1 MKKLLLILFAA
12 ALAMPMSAQQRIGK
26 IVKELESKGIEGS
39 LVMKRNRQTKK
50 VYMRSQ
56 SFIFISKEN
65 NYANMLVKA
74 FKDESENADECYL
87 NQSAQTLMGELGKGF
102 TMGNMRKYTLV
113 FSEGDVQTTYI
124 LKVET
129 KDVPNKYVILQIITR
144 YKSVPADEL
153 SLDFSP
159 GSMNDGTEIDLSSIG
174 DMLADIDLSGWNY
187 GKNMHMED
195 VKKSIENLKKQQ
207 QKRLKR

>member
-12 ALAMPMSAQQRIGK
+12 ALAMPMSAQQRIEK
-26 IVKELESKGIEGS
+26 IMKELESKGVEGS
-39 LVMKRNRQTKK
+39 LVIKRNRQTKK
-50 VYMRSQ
+50 MYMRSQ
-56 SFIFISKEN
+56 SFKFISKEN

-87 NQSAQTLMGELGKGF
+87 NQSAQSLMGELGKDF

-129 KDVPNKYVILQIITR
+129 KNVPNKYVSLEIITR
-144 YKSVPADEL
+144 YKSVTGDKSPF
-153 SLDFSP
+153 DFNL
-159 GSMNDGTEIDLSSIG
+159 GSMNDGMEIDLSSID
-174 DMLADIDLSGWNY
+174 DMLADTDLSGWNY
-187 GKNMHMED
+187 GKNMHMEK
-195 VKKSIENLKKQQ
+195 VKKSIENLKRQQ
-207 QKRLKR
+207 QKQLKK